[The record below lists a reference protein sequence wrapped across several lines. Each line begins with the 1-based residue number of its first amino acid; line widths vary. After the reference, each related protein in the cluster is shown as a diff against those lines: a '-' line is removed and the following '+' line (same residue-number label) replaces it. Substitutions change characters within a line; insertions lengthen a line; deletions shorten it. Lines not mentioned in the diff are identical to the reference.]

1 LDKPEPAP
9 DFSEPVWSYR
19 GYQLG
24 PTEFNAAMVHLFRA
38 EVSRANAWRQ
48 RLDMTTNWA
57 VVTTGAV
64 ISFAFSQT
72 ESSHLVILLNLILVT
87 LFLLIEARRY
97 RYYELWSYRVRLMET
112 DFFAAMLVPPFK
124 PSGEWSEA
132 LAESLL
138 HPQFPISESEAVGRR
153 LRRNYLWIYGII
165 IVSWLAKIGFFPRQ
179 AGTFEE
185 ILRRAS
191 LGGVSGLWVFLVVG
205 AFCAALLIFGV
216 LTVGLQRSPGEI
228 LPRFGLGEMFL
239 GRFGKAREGVQAWF
253 RPTARRQQ
261 LLTLIITS
269 HPEKVAGRI
278 LKDMRR
284 GVTVFSGKGAFTG
297 AAREALMVAM
307 TVTEVQALRALVVS
321 EDPDAF
327 VIVSPAQSIYGK
339 GFQPLEDKS

>member
-1 LDKPEPAP
+1 MPTHEKPEEN
-9 DFSEPVWSYR
+9 FSEPVWSYR

-24 PTEFNAAMVHLFRA
+24 PSEFNAAMVHLFRA
-38 EVSRANAWRQ
+38 EVNRANAWRQ

-72 ESSHLVILLNLILVT
+72 ASSHLVILLDLVLVT

-112 DFFAAMLVPPFK
+112 DFFAAMLVPPFR
-124 PSGEWSEA
+124 PSAEWSEA

-153 LRRNYLWIYGII
+153 LRRNYLWIYAII
-165 IVSWLAKIGFFPRQ
+165 GLSWLAKIGFFPRQ
-179 AGTFEE
+179 AGTWEE
-185 ILRRAS
+185 ILQRAS
-191 LGGVSGLWVFLVVG
+191 LGDFNGLWVLSIVA
-205 AFCAALLIFGV
+205 AFFTGLLSFS
-216 LTVGLQRSPGEI
+216 LATVGLQRSPGEV

-261 LLTLIITS
+261 LLTLIITGK
-269 HPEKVAGRI
+269 PEKVSSRI
-278 LKDMRR
+278 LRDMRR
-284 GVTVFSGKGAFTG
+284 GVTQFSGKGAFTG
-297 AAREALMVAM
+297 EPRQTLMVAL
-307 TVTEVQALRALVVS
+307 TITEVPKLRALVAA
-321 EDPDAF
+321 EDPEAF
-327 VIVSPAQSIYGK
+327 VIVSPAQGIYGK
-339 GFQPLEDKS
+339 GFQPLEEK

>member
-1 LDKPEPAP
+1 MVDKQVPG
-9 DFSEPVWSYR
+9 DNFSEPVWSYR

-24 PTEFNAAMVHLFRA
+24 ATEFNAAMIHLFRA
-38 EVSRANAWRQ
+38 EVNRANTWRQ

-72 ESSHLVILLNLILVT
+72 DSSHVVILLNLILVT
-87 LFLLIEARRY
+87 LFLVIEARRY

-124 PSGEWSEA
+124 PSAEWSEA

-153 LRRNYLWIYGII
+153 LRHNYLWIYAIL
-165 IVSWLAKIGFFPRQ
+165 VLSWLAKIGFFPRQ
-179 AGTFEE
+179 AGTWEE
-185 ILRRAS
+185 AVQRAE
-191 LGGVSGLWVFLVVG
+191 LGGLNGLWVFVLVAV
-205 AFCAALLIFGV
+205 FCLGVLIFGAA
-216 LTVGLQRSPGEI
+216 TAGLQRSAGEV

-239 GRFGKAREGVQAWF
+239 GRFGKARAGVQAWF

-261 LLTLIITS
+261 LLTLIITNQ
-269 HPEKVAGRI
+269 PEKVSARI

-297 AAREALMVAM
+297 EPRQALMVAM
-307 TVTEVQALRALVVS
+307 TVTEVQSLRALVAA

-339 GFQPLEDKS
+339 GFQSLEEK

>member
-1 LDKPEPAP
+1 MVDKPESEHHY
-9 DFSEPVWSYR
+9 SEPVWSFR

-38 EVSRANAWRQ
+38 EVARANAWRQ

-72 ESSHLVILLNLILVT
+72 DSSHLVILLNLILVT
-87 LFLLIEARRY
+87 LFLFIEARRY

-138 HPQFPISESEAVGRR
+138 HPQFPISGSEAVGRR
-153 LRRNYLWIYGII
+153 LRHNYLWIYSI
-165 IVSWLAKIGFFPRQ
+165 IVLSWLAKIGFFPRQ
-179 AGTFEE
+179 AGTWEE
-185 ILRRAS
+185 AFRRAE
-191 LGGVSGLWVFLVVG
+191 LGAISGVWVFALVA
-205 AFCAALLIFGV
+205 AFSVALLIFGV
-216 LTVGLQRSPGEI
+216 ATVGLQRSPGEI

-269 HPEKVAGRI
+269 QPDKVSSRI
-278 LKDMRR
+278 LRDMRR
-284 GVTVFSGKGAFTG
+284 GVTVFAGKGAFTG
-297 AAREALMVAM
+297 ETRQVLMVAM
-307 TVTEVQALRALVVS
+307 TVTEVQSLKALVAV

-327 VIVSPAQSIYGK
+327 VIVSPAQSIYGR
-339 GFQPLEDKS
+339 GFQPLEED